1 MRRRHFLAVGAAT
14 AVVGCSGSLGGER
27 YGRLDLTVQND
38 RADAV
43 TVQVEVVD
51 AEGLNYELEET
62 RIESGVSEAF
72 EIAVGADD
80 RHEATVTG
88 DDWRGQLAWN
98 VDTCFRFRGTV
109 RVTSEAVEVASECA
123 QRR

>member
-1 MRRRHFLAVGAAT
+1 M
-14 AVVGCSGSLGGER
+14 
-27 YGRLDLTVQND
+27 QND

-80 RHEATVTG
+80 RQEATVTG

-109 RVTSEAVEVASECA
+109 RVTSEAVEVAIECA